1 MLNRRHIRTKVLQ
14 SVYAFSQSGN
24 TDLANGEKE
33 LLFSLEKIYD
43 LFLYHL
49 LSFSELKDQL
59 NKGIEASRNKLLPTQ
74 EDLNPNLKF
83 VENPILTAL
92 CDNPRILEAARKRG
106 IKWDEGRESLKKL
119 ITHFKESNRYKEYM
133 DNSAND
139 FENHQEIILK
149 FYKKHFIEN
158 DLIHHFFEEKSIY
171 WLDDWELV
179 FLTVTKLIKNMKPGD
194 EVDFEIPTLFND
206 YEDKQFAIDLFR
218 KSILHMDKFD
228 PLIAKTAQNW
238 DIERIA
244 LMDILIMKMAL
255 TELEF
260 FPNIPVRVTLNEF
273 IEISKCYSTPK
284 SNVFING
291 VLDKLVEYL
300 KGENRLKKT
309 GKGLME

>member
-1 MLNRRHIRTKVLQ
+1 MLNRRHLRTKVLQ

-49 LSFSELKDQL
+49 LCFSELRDQL
-59 NKGIEASRNKLLPTQ
+59 NKTIEASPKKRLPSQ
-74 EDLNPNLKF
+74 EDLSPNPKF
-83 VENPILTAL
+83 VENPVLKAL
-92 CDNPRILEAARKRG
+92 CENPRILEAAKKRG
-106 IKWDEGRESLKKL
+106 IKWDEGRETLKKL
-119 ITHFKESNRYKEYM
+119 ITHFRESNRYKEYM
-133 DNSAND
+133 ENPSTD
-139 FENHQEIILK
+139 FENHQEIVLK

-158 DLIHHFFEEKSIY
+158 DLVHHFFEEKSIY
-171 WLDDWELV
+171 WIDDWELV
-179 FLTVTKLIKNMKPGD
+179 FLTIMKLIKNLKPSD

-218 KSILHMDKFD
+218 KTIIHIEKYD
-228 PLIAKTAQNW
+228 PLISNTAQNW

-255 TELEF
+255 TELEH
-260 FPNIPVRVTLNEF
+260 FPNVPVRVTLNEF
-273 IEISKCYSTPK
+273 IEISKSYSTPK

-309 GKGLME
+309 GKGLMD